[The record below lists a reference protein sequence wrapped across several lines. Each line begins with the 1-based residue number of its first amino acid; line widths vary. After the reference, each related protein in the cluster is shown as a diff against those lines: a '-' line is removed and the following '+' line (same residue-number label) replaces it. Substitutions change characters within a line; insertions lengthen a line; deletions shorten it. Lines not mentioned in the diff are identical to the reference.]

1 MRKDSFKLVRFAQT
15 LKLDIVGNA
24 KTYAFQLL
32 VLYGLLFIGLLIIM
46 LDEMK
51 PDQSFDMISMMF
63 ALWTTFVG
71 VCGGIFY
78 ASLLMKPFSRKQARL
93 SYLMLPASNLE
104 KFLSRA
110 LIVTVGFWA
119 IMIIALL
126 GISATYYLLAVAF
139 GYESQSYGF
148 LFADV
153 IGRWMSYR
161 GDSGFLSVRVQQAYM
176 FAQFAVLFCAH
187 ALFVV
192 SSCLWRRHAFAKMLG
207 CLIVFNFV
215 VSWIVPRITS
225 LFPINLNIDAL
236 SIGEVNEMRIIMLF
250 LFGCLNVVVGLL
262 FWWGSYRL
270 FTRAHV

>member
-1 MRKDSFKLVRFAQT
+1 MRKDSFKLVRFAQM

-104 KFLSRA
+104 KFC
-110 LIVTVGFWA
+110 
-119 IMIIALL
+119 
-126 GISATYYLLAVAF
+126 
-139 GYESQSYGF
+139 
-148 LFADV
+148 
-153 IGRWMSYR
+153 R
-161 GDSGFLSVRVQQAYM
+161 G
-176 FAQFAVLFCAH
+176 H
-187 ALFVV
+187 
-192 SSCLWRRHAFAKMLG
+192 
-207 CLIVFNFV
+207 
-215 VSWIVPRITS
+215 
-225 LFPINLNIDAL
+225 
-236 SIGEVNEMRIIMLF
+236 
-250 LFGCLNVVVGLL
+250 
-262 FWWGSYRL
+262 
-270 FTRAHV
+270 